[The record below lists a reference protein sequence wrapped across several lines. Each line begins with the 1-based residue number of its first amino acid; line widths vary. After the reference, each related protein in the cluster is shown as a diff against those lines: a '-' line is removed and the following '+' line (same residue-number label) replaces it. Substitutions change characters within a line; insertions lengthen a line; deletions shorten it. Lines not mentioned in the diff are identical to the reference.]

1 MSDTHILTI
10 TDLHAKVTDGDLEIL
25 KGVDME
31 IGAGEIHT
39 IMGPN
44 GSGKSTL
51 AKVLAG
57 HPEYE
62 VTSGDVVFKGQ
73 SLLDLE
79 PNERALAGMFLA
91 FQYPTE
97 IPGVS
102 IANFLRTALQA
113 RLEDGEEV
121 DLFDFQDELMDRMKL
136 LDMDPS
142 FAERPVNDGFSGG
155 EKKRNEIL
163 QMAVLRPSLALMDE
177 TDSGLDIDALQIV
190 ARGVNT
196 LREENPKMAIL
207 LITHYQRMLNYIEPD
222 AVHVMVGGRIV
233 RSGGPEVAIAL
244 EEQGYADWKEQEG
257 EEESKEE
264 EGQEE
269 QQEEVV
275 TA

>member
-1 MSDTHILTI
+1 MSDPPILTI
-10 TDLHAKVTDGDLEIL
+10 TGLHAKVADEDLEIL
-25 KGVDME
+25 TGLNLE
-31 IGAGEIHT
+31 ILPGEIHT

-62 VTSGDVVFKGQ
+62 VTSGDIVFDGQ
-73 SLLDLE
+73 PLLEME
-79 PNERALAGMFLA
+79 PNERAIAGMFLA

-121 DLFDFQDELMDRMKL
+121 DLFDFQDELLDRMKL

-190 ARGVNT
+190 ANGVNT

-207 LITHYQRMLNYIEPD
+207 LITHYQRLLNYITPD
-222 AVHVMVGGRIV
+222 MVHVMVAGRIV

-244 EEQGYADWKEQEG
+244 EEQGYADWKDQEG
-257 EEESKEE
+257 DGKGEGKEQAE
-264 EGQEE
+264 
-269 QQEEVV
+269 QEEVV

>member
-10 TDLHAKVTDGDLEIL
+10 TDLHAKVTDEDLEIL
-25 KGVDME
+25 TGVDME
-31 IGAGEIHT
+31 IRPGEIHT

-62 VTSGDVVFKGQ
+62 VTAGDVVFNGQ
-73 SLLDLE
+73 SLFDME
-79 PNERALAGMFLA
+79 PNERAIAGMFLA

-102 IANFLRTALQA
+102 IANFLRTAMQA

-121 DLFDFQDELMDRMKL
+121 DLFDFQDELLDRMKL

-190 ARGVNT
+190 AHGVNT

-207 LITHYQRMLNYIEPD
+207 LITHYQRMLNHIEPD

-244 EEQGYADWKEQEG
+244 EEQGYADWKDQEG
-257 EEESKEE
+257 EEEGKKK
-264 EGQEE
+264 EE
-269 QQEEVV
+269 QQQEVV

>member
-10 TDLHAKVTDGDLEIL
+10 TDLHAKVTGEDLEIL
-25 KGVDME
+25 TGVDLE
-31 IGAGEIHT
+31 IRPREIHT

-62 VTSGDVVFKGQ
+62 VTAGDVVFDGQ

-102 IANFLRTALQA
+102 IANFLRTAMQA

-163 QMAVLRPSLALMDE
+163 QMAVLSPALALMDE

-190 ARGVNT
+190 AHGVNT

-207 LITHYQRMLNYIEPD
+207 LITHYQRMLNHIEPD

-244 EEQGYADWKEQEG
+244 EEQGYADWKEQEAEG
-257 EEESKEE
+257 EEQGKEE
-264 EGQEE
+264 EE
-269 QQEEVV
+269 QGKVV